1 MEHTTILVQS
11 DGLVRSGG
19 ILYHSSRYI
28 YICETR
34 LTSMIHRFL
43 KANQP
48 FSILS
53 IYITYIHTILF
64 IKKYI
69 HTFCNSKVTPSM
81 MTHQ

>member
-28 YICETR
+28 YICKTR
-34 LTSMIHRFL
+34 LTS
-43 KANQP
+43 ND
-48 FSILS
+48 SSLS
-53 IYITYIHTILF
+53 KGKSTFFYSFHIYYTHTILF
-64 IKKYI
+64 IKKYV